1 MRYCVAGGTS
11 LGRPG
16 SRIAIRAVR
25 QTAARSSEPSATSA
39 IAISWCNRVD
49 AERPEPAGE
58 FRRAPV
64 AGRDQLWELVHQ
76 ALGELA
82 RGQDLRQL
90 QPDEHQLMPDRRPLL
105 VSPLIDRPET
115 LTVTSRGLGA
125 TGHCASAGSDKA
137 NVSDSF
143 GGIRRKSSSAI
154 PPFGCTACQA
164 RISASPRLS
173 TSSVFP
179 MPAGP
184 TRWRSR

>member
-1 MRYCVAGGTS
+1 VVGVGGAS
-11 LGRPG
+11 AG
-16 SRIAIRAVR
+16 SRA
-25 QTAARSSEPSATSA
+25 SA

-64 AGRDQLWELVHQ
+64 AGRDQLWELIHQ

-90 QPDEHQLMPDRRPLL
+90 QPDEHQLMPDRCPLL

-143 GGIRRKSSSAI
+143 GERKSSSATI

-164 RISASPRLS
+164 RMSASLGTLSAAGFRHMERGRRRNLRLAAPIEREQMLGDPS
-173 TSSVFP
+173 P
-179 MPAGP
+179 P
-184 TRWRSR
+184 